1 MGSRA
6 SVNLHTHIFFRNQ
19 RRDETGYV
27 LFVRQNAI
35 QVLIPKYGLEG
46 TLFLR
51 REGAEKKEGKESCA
65 GPVFVFDEEV
75 PSQTCGDVV
84 LRLFMEVTVQL
95 SLDSSNVQHEKLAL
109 RLVRPNIEGLS
120 VEPTP
125 ASAPMETAEG
135 SEEKKKTPKKRS
147 DQAVPDSKE
156 AKKRRKR

>member
-51 REGAEKKEGKESCA
+51 REGAEKKEGKEGCA
-65 GPVFVFDEEV
+65 GPVLVFDEEV

-109 RLVRPNIEGLS
+109 HLVRPAIEGFS
-120 VEPTP
+120 VDPTP
-125 ASAPMETAEG
+125 ATAPMETAE
-135 SEEKKKTPKKRS
+135 EEKIKKTAKKRS

-156 AKKRRKR
+156 